1 MTKFKTLGAA
11 ALASTLAFATHAVAE
26 NTPDLR
32 GVWSGTHTVAALPNE
47 HSDGAPRF
55 NQSEWVLEIKEQ
67 QDNAFWGTSKWSR
80 TGSDRWNE
88 GQVTGTISRDG
99 TGSIAMVETRVG
111 EDRQI
116 NGLIDATFE
125 DGKIYADFRSLRSGI
140 TYGTVLE
147 NDGTS

>member
-1 MTKFKTLGAA
+1 MTNFKTLGAA
-11 ALASTLAFATHAVAE
+11 ALASTFAFATLAAAE
-26 NTPDLR
+26 NAPDLR
-32 GVWSGTHTVAALPNE
+32 GIWNGTHTVAALPNE

-80 TGSDRWNE
+80 IGSDRWNE

-99 TGSIAMVETRVG
+99 SGKIAMVESRTG
-111 EDRQI
+111 EDRKV

-125 DGKIYADFRSLRSGI
+125 DGKIYADFRSLRSGM
-140 TYGTVLE
+140 TYGTILE
-147 NDGTS
+147 KDGTS